1 MKAESGRSLIEV
13 IGVLAIGG
21 VMAVAT
27 LGVYNMVRSN
37 QTRTIADAELEQI
50 AHDTKLLLEMR
61 GTYEGISVDYLIKAG
76 ALPSDKAPIGGDG
89 WSVTA
94 SADGVSFSINLVDLS
109 NGECE
114 YFAETTFG
122 NSCFNQWVRRR
133 HCRQLLQSWCK
144 SNIVHSRINENNKKI
159 FVDFCSLC
167 VKRMCTIQQS

>member
-61 GTYEGISVDYLIKAG
+61 GTYEGVSVDYLIKAG

-114 YFAETTFG
+114 YFAEKKQRWAPAVLINGFEG
-122 NSCFNQWVRRR
+122 GIADNCFKAGANQI
-133 HCRQLLQSWCK
+133 SF
-144 SNIVHSRINENNKKI
+144 IVE
-159 FVDFCSLC
+159 
-167 VKRMCTIQQS
+167 